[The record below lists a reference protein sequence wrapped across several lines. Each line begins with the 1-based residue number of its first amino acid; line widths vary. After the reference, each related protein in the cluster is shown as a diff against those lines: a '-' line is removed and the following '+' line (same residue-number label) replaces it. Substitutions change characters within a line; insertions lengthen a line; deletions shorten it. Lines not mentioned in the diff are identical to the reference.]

1 MIRHILF
8 WKYTDVVK
16 AQHQEAEALKFLQ
29 NSVATMR
36 GRIDSLLC
44 IEIGLNLAGGDYD
57 LIFYAE
63 LRDEQALQCFQQ
75 HPLHAAHRER
85 CKDLVTARLCGDVRV
100 KASCAKSAAESRA
113 NVVILGMFFAGMI
126 WYNRIIKTI
135 LRACPKHGCGNVR
148 AIPHNSKC
156 RYGERG
162 ATDAKPKAQIILD
175 AAKVSAASGGN
186 SEPKQGQRSQ
196 SARGFCPRS
205 TMRVPQ
211 PDIIEHFGNADA
223 VPQPPERCLS
233 RQAGIVRCCLR
244 T

>member
-8 WKYTDVVK
+8 WKYTDAVK

-36 GRIDSLLC
+36 GRIDGLLC

-85 CKDLVTARLCGDVRV
+85 CKDLVTARLCGDVI

-148 AIPHNSKC
+148 
-156 RYGERG
+156 
-162 ATDAKPKAQIILD
+162 T
-175 AAKVSAASGGN
+175 
-186 SEPKQGQRSQ
+186 
-196 SARGFCPRS
+196 
-205 TMRVPQ
+205 
-211 PDIIEHFGNADA
+211 
-223 VPQPPERCLS
+223 
-233 RQAGIVRCCLR
+233 
-244 T
+244 

>member
-8 WKYTDVVK
+8 WKYTDAVK

-36 GRIDSLLC
+36 GRIDGLLC

-75 HPLHAAHRER
+75 HPLHVAHRER

-100 KASCAKSAAESRA
+100 GTNLKASCAKSAAESRA

-148 AIPHNSKC
+148 
-156 RYGERG
+156 
-162 ATDAKPKAQIILD
+162 T
-175 AAKVSAASGGN
+175 
-186 SEPKQGQRSQ
+186 
-196 SARGFCPRS
+196 
-205 TMRVPQ
+205 
-211 PDIIEHFGNADA
+211 
-223 VPQPPERCLS
+223 
-233 RQAGIVRCCLR
+233 
-244 T
+244 